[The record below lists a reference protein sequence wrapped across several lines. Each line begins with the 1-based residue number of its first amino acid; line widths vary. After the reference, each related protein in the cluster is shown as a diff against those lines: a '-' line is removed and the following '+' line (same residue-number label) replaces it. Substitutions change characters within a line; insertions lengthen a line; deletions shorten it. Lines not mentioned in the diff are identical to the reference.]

1 MEDKTFQEGKM
12 DASSE
17 KVLMEKMLECVEAQ
31 VELLKK
37 IVSHLSEIA
46 KEEVDKDKAN
56 YEQSKLT

>member
-1 MEDKTFQEGKM
+1 M